1 MMVKKTNMSF
11 RMLFQNIQKFGKLEK
26 TCHIETEFV
35 IFSELLNRFW
45 KYWLLFIFLI
55 VIIRRLDHLLEAS
68 SVSGSLYRLL
78 PFESCFNLLLYCFGQ
93 AWKKLQKDES
103 TTIVKFFHWRLMEKR
118 FHKNGNLR
126 LILNKW
132 PQRSLHN
139 GYGIKFITID
149 LGFI

>member
-1 MMVKKTNMSF
+1 MEEIAERWIYKIVNFSYWRFDAKTTWC
-11 RMLFQNIQKFGKLEK
+11 QN
-26 TCHIETEFV
+26 
-35 IFSELLNRFW
+35 
-45 KYWLLFIFLI
+45 
-55 VIIRRLDHLLEAS
+55 D
-68 SVSGSLYRLL
+68 
-78 PFESCFNLLLYCFGQ
+78 
-93 AWKKLQKDES
+93 
-103 TTIVKFFHWRLMEKR
+103 LMPKR